1 MTLQVMWF
9 MCLDFLAKIEKRK
22 GGKELFYWALSWN
35 CFICTVKIWRKTFL
49 EYKGIVFQGSQWE
62 GMD

>member
-1 MTLQVMWF
+1 MWF

-22 GGKELFYWALSWN
+22 GGGELFFWERSLN
-35 CFICTVKIWRKTFL
+35 CFICPEKIWRKTFL
-49 EYKGIVFQGSQWE
+49 EYDGIAFQGTQWE